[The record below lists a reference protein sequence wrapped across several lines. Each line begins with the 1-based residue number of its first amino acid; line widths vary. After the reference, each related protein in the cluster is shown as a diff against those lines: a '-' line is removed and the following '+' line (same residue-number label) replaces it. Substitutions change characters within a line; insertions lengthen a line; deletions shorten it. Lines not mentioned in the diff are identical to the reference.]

1 MASAKHLQVKP
12 IASADAIAFV
22 KAHHY
27 SGKVAQNS
35 QLHLGVFYNE
45 RLHGVMQFGPS
56 LDKRK
61 MLGLVAGT
69 QWHEFLELNRMAFD
83 DVLPRNSESRA
94 LSVAWRLLRKH
105 APQVKWV
112 VSFADGTQ
120 CGDGTIYRA
129 AGFVL
134 TGIKENTQIWEA
146 PSGNLYQSNSASGV
160 SNCNVIAAQAMAEV
174 AGARESRT
182 SLTDNRSKSEQSRA
196 QKILSESRDSRFTES
211 KKIVHSGSV
220 SPGISGINFASLTNG
235 ASSMK
240 VYKDAGWKP
249 LQGFQ
254 LRYIYFLDP
263 AYRARLTV
271 PELAYSEIKARGATM
286 YKGQRPTSGTG
297 ETDNAAHSN
306 AQTGGASP
314 TVPLLHHGK

>member
-1 MASAKHLQVKP
+1 MASAKDLQVKP

-35 QLHLGVFYNE
+35 QLHLGVFLQD

-61 MLGLVAGT
+61 IQGLVSGT
-69 QWHEFLELNRMAFD
+69 LWHEFLELNRMAFD

-94 LSVAWRLLRKH
+94 LSVAWRLLKKH

-134 TGIKENTQIWEA
+134 TTIKENAQILKMA
-146 PSGNLYQSNSASGV
+146 DGTL
-160 SNCNVIAAQAMAEV
+160 IARKTLDNPNHMT
-174 AGARESRT
+174 AGGKFGSSLARE
-182 SLTDNRSKSEQSRA
+182 Q
-196 QKILSESRDSRFTES
+196 
-211 KKIVHSGSV
+211 
-220 SPGISGINFASLTNG
+220 G
-235 ASSMK
+235 A
-240 VYKDAGWKP
+240 KP
-249 LQGFQ
+249 IYGFQ
-254 LRYIYFLDP
+254 LRYIYFLDKS
-263 AYRARLTV
+263 YRARLTV

-297 ETDNAAHSN
+297 EKDNAAHSN

-314 TVPLLHHGK
+314 TVPLLNHGR

>member
-1 MASAKHLQVKP
+1 MATAKEIRLAP
-12 IASADAIAFV
+12 IKSADANAFV

-35 QLHLGVFYNE
+35 QLHLGVFLEN

-61 MLGLVAGT
+61 IQGLVSDT

-94 LSVAWRLLRKH
+94 LSIAWRLLRKH

-134 TGIKENTQIWEA
+134 TGINKNTSMWRMPNGESVRENTIRQ
-146 PSGNLYQSNSASGV
+146 SGYTSWLTPYCTEKKFNELRSGSSAS
-160 SNCNVIAAQAMAEV
+160 AAVFKYLETK
-174 AGARESRT
+174 GA
-182 SLTDNRSKSEQSRA
+182 
-196 QKILSESRDSRFTES
+196 
-211 KKIVHSGSV
+211 KK
-220 SPGISGINFASLTNG
+220 
-235 ASSMK
+235 
-240 VYKDAGWKP
+240 
-249 LQGFQ
+249 LQGAQ
-254 LRYIYFLDP
+254 LRYIYFIDP

-271 PELAYSEIKARGATM
+271 PELPYSTIEAMGAKM
-286 YKGQRPTSGTG
+286 YKGQRPTIGDTG
-297 ETDNAAHSN
+297 EIDNAAQTN
-306 AQTGGASP
+306 EQTGGASP
-314 TVPLLHHGK
+314 TVSLSEVNNGAPY

>member
-1 MASAKHLQVKP
+1 MATAKDLIVKP

-35 QLHLGVFYNE
+35 QLHLGVFLDG

-61 MLGLVAGT
+61 IQGLVSGT

-94 LSVAWRLLRKH
+94 LSIAWRLLKKH

-134 TGIKENTQIWEA
+134 TGINENK
-146 PSGNLYQSNSASGV
+146 N
-160 SNCNVIAAQAMAEV
+160 IARLA
-174 AGARESRT
+174 
-182 SLTDNRSKSEQSRA
+182 D
-196 QKILSESRDSRFTES
+196 
-211 KKIVHSGSV
+211 GSV
-220 SPGISGINFASLTNG
+220 IHKMTLESNPLASDYMEVNSGKNDFSNYLKVKGAERLT
-235 ASSMK
+235 
-240 VYKDAGWKP
+240 
-249 LQGFQ
+249 GFQ
-254 LRYIYFLDP
+254 LRYIYFIDP

-271 PELAYSEIKARGATM
+271 PELPYSEIKARGATM
-286 YKGQRPTSGTG
+286 YKGQRPTGESG
-297 ETDNAAHSN
+297 EIDNAVQSN

-314 TVPLLHHGK
+314 TDSL

>member
-1 MASAKHLQVKP
+1 MATAKDLIVRP
-12 IASADAIAFV
+12 IKSADAIAFV
-22 KAHHY
+22 RRHHY

-35 QLHLGVFYNE
+35 QLHLGVFLHD

-83 DVLPRNSESRA
+83 EVLPRNSESRA
-94 LSVAWRLLRKH
+94 LSVAWRLIKKH

-134 TGIKENTQIWEA
+134 TA
-146 PSGNLYQSNSASGV
+146 L
-160 SNCNVIAAQAMAEV
+160 
-174 AGARESRT
+174 
-182 SLTDNRSKSEQSRA
+182 
-196 QKILSESRDSRFTES
+196 QKNKTLLRLPD
-211 KKIVHSGSV
+211 GSV
-220 SPGISGINFASLTNG
+220 TADKTLQNPNHAITGKNASWWKKNG
-235 ASSMK
+235 AH
-240 VYKDAGWKP
+240 P
-249 LQGFQ
+249 LEGFQ

-263 AYRARLTV
+263 SYRARLTV
-271 PELAYSEIKARGATM
+271 PILPYTEIKKRGATM
-286 YKGQRPTSGTG
+286 YRGERPAGGQG
-297 ETDNAAHSN
+297 ETDNAAGSS
-306 AQTGGASP
+306 QQIGGASP
-314 TVPLLHHGK
+314 T

>member
-1 MASAKHLQVKP
+1 MASAKDLQVKP

-35 QLHLGVFYNE
+35 QLHLGVFLQD

-61 MLGLVAGT
+61 IQGLVSGT
-69 QWHEFLELNRMAFD
+69 LWHEFLELNRMAFD

-94 LSVAWRLLRKH
+94 LSVAWRLLKKH

-134 TGIKENTQIWEA
+134 TGIKENAQILKMA
-146 PSGNLYQSNSASGV
+146 DGTL
-160 SNCNVIAAQAMAEV
+160 IARKTLDNPNHMT
-174 AGARESRT
+174 AGGKFGSSLARE
-182 SLTDNRSKSEQSRA
+182 Q
-196 QKILSESRDSRFTES
+196 
-211 KKIVHSGSV
+211 
-220 SPGISGINFASLTNG
+220 G
-235 ASSMK
+235 A
-240 VYKDAGWKP
+240 KP
-249 LQGFQ
+249 IYGFQ
-254 LRYIYFLDP
+254 LRYIYFLDK
-263 AYRARLTV
+263 
-271 PELAYSEIKARGATM
+271 S
-286 YKGQRPTSGTG
+286 
-297 ETDNAAHSN
+297 
-306 AQTGGASP
+306 
-314 TVPLLHHGK
+314 

>member
-1 MASAKHLQVKP
+1 MATAKEIRLAP
-12 IASADAIAFV
+12 IKSADANAFV

-35 QLHLGVFYNE
+35 QLHLGVFLEN

-61 MLGLVAGT
+61 IQGLVSGT

-94 LSVAWRLLRKH
+94 LSIAWRLLKKH

-134 TGIKENTQIWEA
+134 TGIKENAQILQM
-146 PSGNLYQSNSASGV
+146 PDGSL
-160 SNCNVIAAQAMAEV
+160 IARKTLDNPNHMTD
-174 AGARESRT
+174 AGKFGSSLARE
-182 SLTDNRSKSEQSRA
+182 Q
-196 QKILSESRDSRFTES
+196 
-211 KKIVHSGSV
+211 
-220 SPGISGINFASLTNG
+220 G
-235 ASSMK
+235 A
-240 VYKDAGWKP
+240 KP

-254 LRYIYFLDP
+254 LRYIYFIDP
-263 AYRARLTV
+263 TYRARLTV
-271 PELAYSEIKARGATM
+271 PELPYSTIEAMGAKM
-286 YKGQRPTSGTG
+286 YKGQRPTIGDTG
-297 ETDNAAHSN
+297 EIDNAQQTN
-306 AQTGGASP
+306 AEIGDASS
-314 TVPLLHHGK
+314 TVSL